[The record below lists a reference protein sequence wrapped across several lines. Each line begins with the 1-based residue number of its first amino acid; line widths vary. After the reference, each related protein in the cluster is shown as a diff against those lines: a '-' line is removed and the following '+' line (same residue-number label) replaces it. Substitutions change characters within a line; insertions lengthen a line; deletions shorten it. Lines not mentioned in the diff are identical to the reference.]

1 MSLLALETTPSYFDH
16 DYKAIDS
23 NDTIPT
29 NVIDAFNESIG
40 NGNDIIL
47 LRSAIL
53 KLFGSVLNGIHTNN
67 THTNTNTNTNTN
79 TFNIL

>member
-1 MSLLALETTPSYFDH
+1 MSLLLALETPSYFDN

-29 NVIDAFNESIG
+29 NVIDAFNALVG
-40 NGNDIIL
+40 NGNDIVV

-53 KLFGSVLNGIHTNN
+53 ELFGSVLKGMHPNNTNN
-67 THTNTNTNTNTN
+67 NTNTNTI
-79 TFNIL
+79 NIL